1 MYAEFFIGILLVIF
15 CYLISRVS
23 NMPFYIDPY
32 GEESVRL
39 TNRLNPI
46 SRLTSRILSFLSFGK
61 YKILSSS
68 AWRAKKIEETTSSKE
83 EPLVAKFITGET
95 GRGMRGS
102 IGLALEKG
110 FKVILL
116 TGKPYCDAVDA
127 IKEFI
132 NHTMF
137 ELYIDVNHRP
147 EPHFSIFAN
156 KHLFLEVPH
165 TPTQEKKYSLGINNA
180 NPEIVDF
187 YTEKFDKTK
196 DTMRKITSVKEF
208 EEIVN
213 KYCLYASQKGKPWW
227 QFWKKNEKLLNTSIQ
242 N

>member
-1 MYAEFFIGILLVIF
+1 MFAEIFIGILLVIF
-15 CYLISRVS
+15 CYLVSRASKV
-23 NMPFYIDPY
+23 PFYSDPY
-32 GEESVRL
+32 GQESVRL
-39 TNRLNPI
+39 TNGLNPI
-46 SRLTSRILSFLSFGK
+46 SRFTSRILSFLTLGK

-68 AWRAKKIEETTSSKE
+68 AWRDKKIKEDTSSKE
-83 EPLVAKFITGET
+83 EPLVAKFVTGET

-132 NHTMF
+132 NHALF
-137 ELYIDVNHRP
+137 KLYIDVNHRP

-156 KHLFLEVPH
+156 KHLFLEVLH

-187 YTEKFDKTK
+187 YTEKFDKMK
-196 DTMRKITSVKEF
+196 DTMQKITSIEEF
-208 EEIVN
+208 GEIVK
-213 KYCLYASQKGKPWW
+213 KYCLYAPQKCKRWW
-227 QFWKKNEKLLNTSIQ
+227 QF
-242 N
+242 

>member
-1 MYAEFFIGILLVIF
+1 MFAELIIGILLVIF
-15 CYLISRVS
+15 VYLISRASNVS
-23 NMPFYIDPY
+23 FSSDPY
-32 GEESVRL
+32 GKESVRL

-46 SRLTSRILSFLSFGK
+46 SRFTSRILSFLTLGK

-68 AWRAKKIEETTSSKE
+68 AWRDKKIGGTSFSKE
-83 EPLVAKFITGET
+83 EPLVAKIITGET

-102 IGLALEKG
+102 IGLALERG

-156 KHLFLEVPH
+156 KHLFLEVLH

-180 NPEIVDF
+180 NPEILDF
-187 YTEKFDKTK
+187 YNEKFDKMK
-196 DTMRKITSVKEF
+196 DTMRKITSIEEF
-208 EEIVN
+208 GEIVE
-213 KYCLYASQKGKPWW
+213 KYCLYAPQKCKRWW
-227 QFWKKNEKLLNTSIQ
+227 QFWEKNENPL
-242 N
+242 